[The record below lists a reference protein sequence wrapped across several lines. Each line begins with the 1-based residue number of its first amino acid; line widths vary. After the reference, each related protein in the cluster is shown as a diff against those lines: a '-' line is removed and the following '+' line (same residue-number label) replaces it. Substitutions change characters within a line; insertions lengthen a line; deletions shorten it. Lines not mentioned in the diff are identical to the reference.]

1 MSKDQLEP
9 HGPASAGPE
18 DKFIYESQDGGN
30 TVYARPMRS
39 LGQDLAERKIVYENP
54 AMLEEKAFFE
64 RWHMYRDILEAS
76 KDNPSLTKLLEQVE
90 IIYKLSNEER
100 RTN

>member
-1 MSKDQLEP
+1 
-9 HGPASAGPE
+9 
-18 DKFIYESQDGGN
+18 
-30 TVYARPMRS
+30 
-39 LGQDLAERKIVYENP
+39 
-54 AMLEEKAFFE
+54 MLEEKAFFE